1 MRLDSPGISTS
12 IKKES
17 NDVDQ
22 INNLSEFNRIELGLI
37 FIAFA
42 KILNCV
48 K

>member
-1 MRLDSPGISTS
+1 M
-12 IKKES
+12 
-17 NDVDQ
+17 DQ
-22 INNLSEFNRIELGLI
+22 IINLSEFNRIELGLI